1 MLFAQIT
8 TKTNHFGPVL
18 LTLLLLDVVKKS
30 APSRLVWVGSP
41 AEAFGSPD
49 WTDLKYGKAI
59 PRAVA
64 CCLTPHPALAF
75 PWPQCVVSHAA
86 NKTQVCRAVCTFQHF

>member
-1 MLFAQIT
+1 MQIT

-18 LTLLLLDVVKKS
+18 LTLLLLNVVKKS

-49 WTDLKYGKAI
+49 WTDLKYGTPI
-59 PRAVA
+59 PWAPVAGLPTGSWIAVA
-64 CCLTPHPALAF
+64 
-75 PWPQCVVSHAA
+75 
-86 NKTQVCRAVCTFQHF
+86 

>member
-1 MLFAQIT
+1 MAALNLLSIHTSTACWCGAYRRLLPCHPLPGAERNAGAHALALSMQIT

-49 WTDLKYGKAI
+49 WTDLKYGN
-59 PRAVA
+59 P
-64 CCLTPHPALAF
+64 
-75 PWPQCVVSHAA
+75 
-86 NKTQVCRAVCTFQHF
+86 

>member
-1 MLFAQIT
+1 MQIT

-30 APSRLVWVGSP
+30 APSRLIWVGSP

-49 WTDLKYGKAI
+49 WSDLKCATFCTLEYMQTTPKVFFWMFGDRHYLVNLVWKLTLALTCTTA
-59 PRAVA
+59 PR
-64 CCLTPHPALAF
+64 
-75 PWPQCVVSHAA
+75 
-86 NKTQVCRAVCTFQHF
+86 

>member
-1 MLFAQIT
+1 MPTMQIT

-30 APSRLVWVGSP
+30 APSRLIWVGSP

-49 WTDLKYGKAI
+49 WTDLKYGMASLWHSCSLLHDS
-59 PRAVA
+59 P
-64 CCLTPHPALAF
+64 PG
-75 PWPQCVVSHAA
+75 
-86 NKTQVCRAVCTFQHF
+86 CRFAMA

>member
-1 MLFAQIT
+1 MITMRRKAQCRHLCVSASVQIT

-49 WTDLKYGKAI
+49 WTDLKY
-59 PRAVA
+59 
-64 CCLTPHPALAF
+64 
-75 PWPQCVVSHAA
+75 
-86 NKTQVCRAVCTFQHF
+86 